1 MAIIPSDTRFIGI
14 ADFVD
19 LTERRSAQVNS
30 QSEPY
35 TMTDIVDTVSAGI
48 PTGADWGEI
57 SGTLSN
63 QIDLQSA
70 LDSKQDDLV
79 SGTNIKTIN
88 GSNVLG
94 SGNLQITTTDQWG
107 DITGTLSNQTDLQN
121 ALNDKQVTLV
131 SGTNIKTING
141 ETLLG
146 STDIETAL
154 VNPTST
160 FLPINTSGAF
170 ADSPLFAT
178 KEAGYEGYNLFE
190 TKINDLSE
198 LPVGGIEASQSWGIS
213 AELNFASFIQRVQL
227 GDFDNYTSVGKFEW
241 STGGNAPANA
251 SYIKFDTFGYDLFE
265 CTKDYFVLDSKFA
278 NDSTLIDGVA
288 YAPNL
293 GFFGFGAGLNTVGRT
308 SLQASIFWDFYA
320 VNFKINGIMGDEI
333 LFSNLAR
340 EQTYIAQLSSKLGIE
355 LSSMYISNDLTTS
368 NAVAPTEDNILKVRD
383 DQGNTYGIKLYPYI

>member
-146 STDIETAL
+146 STDIETAS

-178 KEAGYEGYNLFE
+178 KQSGLEGYSLFE
-190 TKINDLSE
+190 TKINDLTE
-198 LPVGGIEASQSWGIS
+198 LPVGGISASQSWGIS
-213 AELNFASFIQRVQL
+213 AELNTSSGIQRVQL
-227 GDFDNYTSVGKFEW
+227 GDFDNYTIAGKFEW

-251 SYIKFDTFGYDLFE
+251 SYIKFDTYGYDLFE
-265 CTKDYFVLDSKFA
+265 STKDYFVLDSKSS
-278 NDSTLIDGVA
+278 NDSNLVDGVA

-293 GFFGFGAGLNTVGRT
+293 GFFGFGAGLNTSGRT
-308 SLQASIFWDFYA
+308 SLQASIFWDFFA
-320 VNFKINGIMGDEI
+320 GNTKIKGAFGDDCF
-333 LFSNLAR
+333 FSNVSIG
-340 EQTYIAQLSSKLGIE
+340 QTYIQSQSSKLGLE
-355 LSSMYISNDLTTS
+355 LTSMYITNDLTDN
-368 NAVAPTEDNILKVRD
+368 NAIGSTEVTKLRVRD
-383 DQGNTYGIKLYPYI
+383 NQGNVYAIKLFPYI

>member
-30 QSEPY
+30 ESEPY

-48 PTGADWGEI
+48 PTGVDWGEI

-170 ADSPLFAT
+170 VDSPLFAT
-178 KEAGYEGYNLFE
+178 KQSGLEGYSLLE
-190 TKINDLSE
+190 TKINDLST
-198 LPVGGIEASQSWGIS
+198 LPVGGISASQSWGIS
-213 AELNFASFIQRVQL
+213 AELNTASGVQRVQL
-227 GDFDNYTSVGKFEW
+227 GDFDNYTFAGKFEW

-251 SYIKFDTFGYDLFE
+251 SYIKFDTYGYDLFE
-265 CTKDYFVLDSKFA
+265 STVLLAKLDA
-278 NDSTLIDGVA
+278 NAFGNNVSGLLYDG
-288 YAPNL
+288 YA
-293 GFFGFGAGLNTVGRT
+293 GIIGFGEGLDATTR
-308 SLQASIFWDFYA
+308 SSSQESIVWDLF
-320 VNFKINGIMGDEI
+320 GGDFTI
-333 LFSNLAR
+333 KGFGGNVIFFSNSSFS
-340 EQTYIAQLSSKLGIE
+340 QTYIQDFSSKLGLE
-355 LSSMYISNDLTTS
+355 AQAMYISDDLVLTASPTTS
-368 NAVAPTEDNILKVRD
+368 TKILNVRD
-383 DQGNTYGIKLYPYI
+383 ASGNSYQIKLYVP